1 MFSRIVGSPAERSLL
16 SRIVQ
21 GSKSFRPI
29 RLRVRT
35 SGSTVSELPSGS
47 GTGVGAVIVSSRVP
61 SRTFSPA
68 WWKISISR
76 ATFIR

>member
-1 MFSRIVGSPAERSLL
+1 MPADRSLF

-21 GSKSFRPI
+21 GSKSFRPR

-35 SGSTVSELPSGS
+35 SGSTVRLVPSGS
-47 GTGVGAVIVSSRVP
+47 GTGVGAVIASSSVP
-61 SRTFSPA
+61 RRTLSPA